1 MTTQAQFFKA
11 LGDAR
16 RLRIAGALLEG
27 ELDAG
32 QLAAVAGRDSSTVS
46 RHLRVLVEAGILR
59 RRRDGRRIIYTI
71 VSPEMAGRLRRDP
84 DAPPVAP
91 PELEGRIRDFLA
103 SQ

>member
-1 MTTQAQFFKA
+1 MTTQAQFFRA

-32 QLAAVAGRDSSTVS
+32 QLAAVAGRDASTVS

-59 RRRDGRRIIYTI
+59 RRRDGRRIIYAI
-71 VSPEMAGRLRRDP
+71 ANAEMAGRLRRVGV
-84 DAPPVAP
+84 APPVAP
-91 PELEGRIRDFLA
+91 PKLDGRIRDFLA

>member
-16 RLRIAGALLEG
+16 RLRIVGALLEG

-32 QLAAVAGRDSSTVS
+32 QLAVVAGRDSSTVS

-59 RRRDGRRIIYTI
+59 RRRDGRRIIYAI
-71 VSPEMAGRLRRDP
+71 VSPEMAGLLRRIGV
-84 DAPPVAP
+84 APPVTP

>member
-1 MTTQAQFFKA
+1 MTRQAKFFKA

-32 QLAAVAGRDSSTVS
+32 QLATVAGRDSSTVS

-59 RRRDGRRIIYTI
+59 RRRDGRRIIYAI
-71 VSPEMAGRLRRDP
+71 ASPEMAGRLRRVGV
-84 DAPPVAP
+84 APPVAA
-91 PELEGRIRDFLA
+91 PELEGHIRDFLA

>member
-32 QLAAVAGRDSSTVS
+32 QLAAVAERDSSTVS

-59 RRRDGRRIIYTI
+59 RRRDGRRIIYAI
-71 VSPEMAGRLRRDP
+71 LSPEMAGRLRRVGV
-84 DAPPVAP
+84 APPVAA